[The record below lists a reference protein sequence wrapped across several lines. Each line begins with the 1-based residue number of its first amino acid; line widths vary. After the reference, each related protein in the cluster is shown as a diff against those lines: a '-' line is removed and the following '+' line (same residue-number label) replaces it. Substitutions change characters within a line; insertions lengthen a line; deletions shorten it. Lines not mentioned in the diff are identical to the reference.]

1 MSVLTMQAPTVDPTV
16 DMVTLLATVAKAK
29 SLLILDHPFFGMAV
43 SKRPIIYTD
52 TVETAAMT
60 AKGQMYM
67 NPAWCSK
74 LTSRNMMFLLA
85 HEALHYML
93 CHSLRLGT
101 RNHTAWNIACDKVIN
116 DTLVHSNVGDPIPD
130 GVYMDGARDL
140 SAEQLYNE
148 DDDDGGGPGR
158 GIGNDILPP
167 TGDDGQPLDDAEIRE
182 IQTQAKIETIQAA
195 KAAKAVGKL
204 PGSIERIV
212 DELVNVTTPWFDIL
226 ERFMV
231 GKVKDDITWNRLN
244 KRFIS
249 QGIHLPGRATK
260 RTMGVAVL
268 VIDSSCSVSQEEFKA
283 YNGHINRILE
293 MCNPELV
300 HVIYCDTNVTGHDEY
315 TADDLPI
322 NIRTVAG
329 GGTRFKPAFDYIDD
343 QDLEPEV
350 VVYLTDGHCAD
361 TQHFT
366 TPYETVWLTTGS
378 TDLAWGTI
386 IKFEE

>member
-1 MSVLTMQAPTVDPTV
+1 MSALTMQAPLVDPTV
-16 DMVTLLATVAKAK
+16 DMVTLLADVSKAK
-29 SLLILDHPFFGMAV
+29 SLLILDRPFYGMAV

-52 TVETAAMT
+52 TVDTAAMS

-74 LTSRNMMFLLA
+74 LTVRNLMFLLA

-93 CHSLRLGT
+93 CHST
-101 RNHTAWNIACDKVIN
+101 RMGNRKHTAWNIACDKVIN
-116 DTLVHSNVGDPIPD
+116 DLLVHDKVGVAIPD

-148 DDDDGGGPGR
+148 DDDGDGPG
-158 GIGNDILPP
+158 GIGNDVGPP
-167 TGDDGQPLDDAEIRE
+167 TGDDGRPLDDTEIRE
-182 IQTQAKIETIQAA
+182 VETQAKLETIQAA
-195 KAAKAVGKL
+195 KAAKAVGKC

-300 HVIYCDTNVTGHDEY
+300 HVIYCDTKVTGHDEY

-350 VVYLTDGHCAD
+350 VVYLTDGECAD
-361 TQHFT
+361 TNHFT

>member
-1 MSVLTMQAPTVDPTV
+1 MQAPLVDPTV
-16 DMVTLLATVAKAK
+16 DMVTLLADVSKAK
-29 SLLILDHPFFGMAV
+29 SLLILDRPFYGMAV

-52 TVETAAMT
+52 TVDTAAMS

-74 LTSRNMMFLLA
+74 LTVRNLMFLLA

-93 CHSLRLGT
+93 CHST
-101 RNHTAWNIACDKVIN
+101 RMGNRKHTAWNIACDKVIN
-116 DTLVHSNVGDPIPD
+116 DLLVHDKVGVAIPD

-148 DDDDGGGPGR
+148 DDDDGDGPG
-158 GIGNDILPP
+158 GIGNDVGPP
-167 TGDDGQPLDDAEIRE
+167 TGDDGRPLDDTEIRE
-182 IQTQAKIETIQAA
+182 VETQAKLETIQAA
-195 KAAKAVGKL
+195 KAAKAVGKC

-300 HVIYCDTNVTGHDEY
+300 HVIYCDTKVTGHDEY

-350 VVYLTDGHCAD
+350 VVYLTDGECDD
-361 TQHFT
+361 TNHFT

>member
-1 MSVLTMQAPTVDPTV
+1 MSALTMQAPLVDPTV
-16 DMVTLLATVAKAK
+16 DMVTLLADVSKAK
-29 SLLILDHPFFGMAV
+29 SLLILDRPFYGMAV

-52 TVETAAMT
+52 TVDTAAMS

-74 LTSRNMMFLLA
+74 LTVRNLMFLLA

-93 CHSLRLGT
+93 CHST
-101 RNHTAWNIACDKVIN
+101 RMGNRKHTAWNIACDKVIN
-116 DTLVHSNVGDPIPD
+116 DLLVHDKVGVAIPE

-148 DDDDGGGPGR
+148 DDDDGDGPG
-158 GIGNDILPP
+158 GIGNDVGPP
-167 TGDDGQPLDDAEIRE
+167 TGDDGRPLDDTEIRE
-182 IQTQAKIETIQAA
+182 VETQAKLETIQAA
-195 KAAKAVGKL
+195 KAAKAVGKC

-300 HVIYCDTNVTGHDEY
+300 HVIYCDTKVTGHDEY

-350 VVYLTDGHCAD
+350 VVYLTDGECDD
-361 TQHFT
+361 TNHFT

>member
-1 MSVLTMQAPTVDPTV
+1 MSALTMQAPLVDPTV
-16 DMVTLLATVAKAK
+16 DMVTLLADVSKAK
-29 SLLILDHPFFGMAV
+29 SLLILDRPFYGMAV

-52 TVETAAMT
+52 TVDTAAMS

-74 LTSRNMMFLLA
+74 LTVRNLMFLLA

-93 CHSLRLGT
+93 CHST
-101 RNHTAWNIACDKVIN
+101 RMGNRKHTAWNIACDKVIN
-116 DTLVHSNVGDPIPD
+116 DLLVHDKVGVAIPD

-148 DDDDGGGPGR
+148 DDDDGDGPG
-158 GIGNDILPP
+158 GIGNDVGPP
-167 TGDDGQPLDDAEIRE
+167 TGDDGRPLDDTEIRE
-182 IQTQAKIETIQAA
+182 VETQAKLETIQAA
-195 KAAKAVGKL
+195 KAAKAVGKC

-300 HVIYCDTNVTGHDEY
+300 HVIYCDTKVTGHDEY

-350 VVYLTDGHCAD
+350 VVYLTDGECDD
-361 TQHFT
+361 TNHFT

>member
-1 MSVLTMQAPTVDPTV
+1 MSALTMQAPLVDPTV
-16 DMVTLLATVAKAK
+16 DMVTLLADVSKAK
-29 SLLILDHPFFGMAV
+29 SLLILDRPFYGMAV

-52 TVETAAMT
+52 TVATAAMS

-74 LTSRNMMFLLA
+74 LTVRNLMFLLA

-93 CHSLRLGT
+93 CHST
-101 RNHTAWNIACDKVIN
+101 RMGNRKHTAWNIACDKVIN
-116 DTLVHSNVGDPIPD
+116 DLLVHDKVGVAIPD

-148 DDDDGGGPGR
+148 DDDDGDGPG
-158 GIGNDILPP
+158 GIGNDVGPP
-167 TGDDGQPLDDAEIRE
+167 TGDDGRPLDDTEIRE
-182 IQTQAKIETIQAA
+182 VETQAKLETIQAA
-195 KAAKAVGKL
+195 KAAKAVGKC

-300 HVIYCDTNVTGHDEY
+300 HVIYCDTKVTGHDEY

-350 VVYLTDGHCAD
+350 VVYLTDGECAD
-361 TQHFT
+361 TNHFT

>member
-1 MSVLTMQAPTVDPTV
+1 
-16 DMVTLLATVAKAK
+16 MVTLLADVSKAK
-29 SLLILDHPFFGMAV
+29 SLLILDRPFYGMAV

-52 TVETAAMT
+52 TVDTAAMS

-74 LTSRNMMFLLA
+74 LTVRNLMFLLA

-93 CHSLRLGT
+93 CHST
-101 RNHTAWNIACDKVIN
+101 RMGNRKHTAWNIACDKVIN
-116 DTLVHSNVGDPIPD
+116 DLLVHDKVGVAIPD

-148 DDDDGGGPGR
+148 DDDDGDGPG
-158 GIGNDILPP
+158 GIGNDVGPP
-167 TGDDGQPLDDAEIRE
+167 TGDDGRPLDDTEIRE
-182 IQTQAKIETIQAA
+182 VETQAKLETIQAA
-195 KAAKAVGKL
+195 KAAKAVGKC

-300 HVIYCDTNVTGHDEY
+300 HVIYCDTKVTGHDEY

-350 VVYLTDGHCAD
+350 VVYLTDGECDD
-361 TQHFT
+361 TNHFT

>member
-1 MSVLTMQAPTVDPTV
+1 MSALTMQAPLVDPTV

-29 SLLILDHPFFGMAV
+29 SLLILDRPFYGMAV

-67 NPAWCSK
+67 NPAWCST

-93 CHSLRLGT
+93 CHSTRMGT
-101 RNHTAWNIACDKVIN
+101 RKHTAWNVACDKVIN
-116 DTLVHSNVGDPIPD
+116 DLLVHDKVGVAIPD

-148 DDDDGGGPGR
+148 DDDDGKGPG
-158 GIGNDILPP
+158 GIGNDVCPP
-167 TGDDGQPLDDAEIRE
+167 TGDDGTPLDDTEVRE
-182 IQTQAKIETIQAA
+182 IETQAKLETIQAA
-195 KAAKAVGKL
+195 KAAKAVGKC

-268 VIDSSCSVSQEEFKA
+268 VIDSSCSVSKEEFKA

-300 HVIYCDTNVTGHDEY
+300 HVIYCDTKVTGHDEY

-350 VVYLTDGHCAD
+350 VVYLTDGHCDD
-361 TQHFT
+361 TNHFT

>member
-1 MSVLTMQAPTVDPTV
+1 MSALTMQAPLVDPTV
-16 DMVTLLATVAKAK
+16 DMVTLLADVSKAK
-29 SLLILDHPFFGMAV
+29 SLLILDRPFYGMAV

-52 TVETAAMT
+52 TVATAAMS

-74 LTSRNMMFLLA
+74 LTVRNLMFLLA

-93 CHSLRLGT
+93 CHST
-101 RNHTAWNIACDKVIN
+101 RMGNRKHTAWNIACDKVIN
-116 DTLVHSNVGDPIPD
+116 DLLVHDKVGVAIPD

-148 DDDDGGGPGR
+148 DDDDGDGPG
-158 GIGNDILPP
+158 GIGNDVGPP
-167 TGDDGQPLDDAEIRE
+167 TGDDGRPLDDTEIRE
-182 IQTQAKIETIQAA
+182 VETQAKLETIQAA
-195 KAAKAVGKL
+195 KAAKAVGKC

-300 HVIYCDTNVTGHDEY
+300 HVIYCDTKVTGHDEY

-350 VVYLTDGHCAD
+350 VVYLTDGECDD
-361 TQHFT
+361 TNHFT